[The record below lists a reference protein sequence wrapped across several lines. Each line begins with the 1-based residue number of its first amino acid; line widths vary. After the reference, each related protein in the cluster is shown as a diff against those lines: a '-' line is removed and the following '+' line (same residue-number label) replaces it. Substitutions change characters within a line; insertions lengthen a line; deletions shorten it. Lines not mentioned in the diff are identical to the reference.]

1 MVRQSFAFHT
11 AARVVAKSRPLRRV
25 RKAGLAWS
33 WREPHPDAVG
43 SWRRCVCPRVRST
56 QIAHTGAYT
65 RSVRVEMCRVGVGG
79 WLVVVGEPAGLVR
92 RAPALPLGARTAR
105 ADRGRRRPRDRTG
118 RRIVRPAETRRRDRL
133 RGHVKAAALGAGAS
147 RSRPPATACVATRA
161 TAAIGRIIQ
170 RHTRHGRPA
179 AVPGPARRIAPD
191 PGTTVRRIGKRGFAR
206 CRRWRS
212 AVRG

>member
-33 WREPHPDAVG
+33 WLEPHRDAVG

-79 WLVVVGEPAGLVR
+79 WLVVGGEPAGLVR

-133 RGHVKAAALGAGAS
+133 ARSREGGRSRCRRRPIAPARHGMRRDQGDRRNRKDRPAAHPTWTPRRRP
-147 RSRPPATACVATRA
+147 RSRPSHP
-161 TAAIGRIIQ
+161 
-170 RHTRHGRPA
+170 
-179 AVPGPARRIAPD
+179 PD